1 VGPGRGGEIDNTIA
15 QNTKIL
21 IEKSNIPSKT
31 KSNIKNIYSDSSRLY
46 GLPKVHKLNILLRP
60 MLVPYSPRQL
70 IPLPSTNTIRKSES
84 HITNSTDF
92 IQKNKKNPTTSYIDL
107 LVSFDVSLFTQ
118 VSFPIKDTLNIIKA
132 SLEIFSYL
140 IPLRALTA

>member
-1 VGPGRGGEIDNTIA
+1 VGPGRGREIDNTIA

-21 IEKSNIPSKT
+21 IKKSNIPNKT

-92 IQKNKKNPTTSYIDL
+92 IQKNKKNPTTPYIDL
-107 LVSFDVSLFTQ
+107 LISFDVSFFTQ
-118 VSFPIKDTLNIIKA
+118 VPIKDTLNIIKA